1 MIWGWMASAWS
12 VSGYSWFRA
21 RKGTA
26 KINLFPQVSVC
37 TRQGLCAFLHPGG
50 QGQKWG
56 CTAGLRDLALGTL
69 VQLHQTPEAVPAC
82 SVPTVSRRSQKEPP
96 EYRQGGSRVTQKR
109 SCPRKGLGSASFLAR
124 LLLDGPWGPCQ
135 LPRLLPSSTRCE
147 GAPGPP
153 GGAAAARVSGPAP
166 PPTPATPPGPAPA
179 PAPAPPSP
187 RPQARTLPVGRSGTC
202 RNGSRR
208 GGWTPGGPGPGTG
221 RARGAR
227 FCSDSRPQDDFRQ
240 ATGDAPSEQSAGCLR
255 CHRQRAARPHTVW
268 VQNLRTN

>member
-1 MIWGWMASAWS
+1 M
-12 VSGYSWFRA
+12 V
-21 RKGTA
+21 
-26 KINLFPQVSVC
+26 
-37 TRQGLCAFLHPGG
+37 PG
-50 QGQKWG
+50 
-56 CTAGLRDLALGTL
+56 D
-69 VQLHQTPEAVPAC
+69 PD
-82 SVPTVSRRSQKEPP
+82 
-96 EYRQGGSRVTQKR
+96 
-109 SCPRKGLGSASFLAR
+109 AR
-124 LLLDGPWGPCQ
+124 LLLGAFEQVGETRWVWWGEKLPPASAPPAPAPLRSASLLAHQ

-166 PPTPATPPGPAPA
+166 PLTPATPPGPA

-202 RNGSRR
+202 RNGSRG

-240 ATGDAPSEQSAGCLR
+240 ATGDAPSEQSAGYR
-255 CHRQRAARPHTVW
+255 GGARQGTPWSSRDGADPALLLPAPLTDPV
-268 VQNLRTN
+268 

>member
-1 MIWGWMASAWS
+1 MWWGEKPPPASAPP
-12 VSGYSWFRA
+12 A
-21 RKGTA
+21 PA
-26 KINLFPQVSVC
+26 P
-37 TRQGLCAFLHPGG
+37 
-50 QGQKWG
+50 
-56 CTAGLRDLALGTL
+56 LR
-69 VQLHQTPEAVPAC
+69 PA
-82 SVPTVSRRSQKEPP
+82 SR
-96 EYRQGGSRVTQKR
+96 
-109 SCPRKGLGSASFLAR
+109 LAR
-124 LLLDGPWGPCQ
+124 Q

-187 RPQARTLPVGRSGTC
+187 RPQARTLPVGGSGAC
-202 RNGSRR
+202 RNGSRG

-240 ATGDAPSEQSAGCLR
+240 ATGDAPSEQSAGYRGGARQGTPWSSRDGADPALLLPAPLTAHRPRVSRELQAGVRGPFPVPRQPHVGLELQAGRPGLRICVLEKSIIFARCLR

-268 VQNLRTN
+268 VPNLRTN